1 MKTIKL
7 AYDAEGTYHNWTA
20 YRDDTNGGWVVTDHQ
35 GDKKFYDGCFDA
47 VLDRMTQIVLPNW
60 GMRLIAV
67 R

>member
-7 AYDAEGTYHNWTA
+7 AYDEENTYHNWIA
-20 YRDDTNGGWVVTDHQ
+20 IRDDRNSGWVVTDHQ

-47 VLDRMTQIVLPNW
+47 VIDQIVSRVLPNW
-60 GMRLIAV
+60 GMRIIAV